1 MANNPVLSKLEG
13 PPAGSAPTQTSPP
26 SPQDLERMYNQPAA
40 PTPSYPGASG
50 PPPSPPGAGQ
60 PASPF
65 APQFGSRYMTLDDV
79 VVRTAAMLA
88 VIMAFGVLSWSL
100 ASSSVSGVLI
110 IVGVFGGLGL
120 GLYMSITAKASAVTA
135 LAYAAFEGL
144 FLGAISRAFEERFS
158 GIVVQA
164 ITGTVMVA
172 AGMLFIYK
180 IGAIRV
186 TPRLWRVGLPGALIG
201 VLGLM
206 LGFYTIVSLFHPGG
220 LGVRGSGPMAL
231 IFSLVCIG
239 VASLSLVLDF
249 DLIERSDHRVAPRTR
264 SSPGTARSG

>member
-1 MANNPVLSKLEG
+1 
-13 PPAGSAPTQTSPP
+13 
-26 SPQDLERMYNQPAA
+26 
-40 PTPSYPGASG
+40 
-50 PPPSPPGAGQ
+50 
-60 PASPF
+60 
-65 APQFGSRYMTLDDV
+65 MTLDDV

-120 GLYMSITAKASAVTA
+120 GLYMSITAKANAVTA

-186 TPRLWRVGLPGALIG
+186 TPRLWRVVSGALIG

-206 LGFYTIVSLFHPGG
+206 LVNIIVSLFHPGG

-231 IFSLVCIG
+231 VFSLVCIG

-249 DLIERSDHRVAPRTR
+249 DLIERSITR
-264 SSPGTARSG
+264 GTDEKFAWYCAFGLMVTLIWLYLEILQLLANLRD